1 MQKKEKQTK
10 NFKSKT
16 QKAILDIFKIYKIFL
31 KKIKISKVFFKMML
45 IKNLKYLSQDHKKI

>member
-16 QKAILDIFKIYKIFL
+16 QKAILDIFKIYKFFL
-31 KKIKISKVFFKMML
+31 KKLKISKPLFKMML
-45 IKNLKYLSQDHKKI
+45 IKKIKYLSQDHKKI